1 MMTVA
6 HSVLAPYVQKQG
18 AVGVWDEYKNG
29 KPIQL
34 AHRINSVAICSSPPY
49 KYGLPDGYNVNLYKC
64 DGDKRF
70 RKLGGFSARVMCCA
84 FRNDGKMI
92 IVGEEGGTV
101 RMCTTDKN
109 KFHLRKIKAHKGSVS
124 MALFSMDGLRAASL
138 GSDAKVRIWDVTL
151 GSRLGEYSVDV
162 EKEVAR
168 AMTMG
173 RDNNNLLCY
182 GDLNGNVVI
191 CDIREPKP
199 VSKITVPVAV
209 SALSLNKTD
218 KILAIAAGSVV
229 QSWDFSAKKFLNYGE
244 NQSLH
249 LHYKVITGMFIEHHP
264 VTNEEVLFSVSLDK
278 LVKFTDLQNG
288 KELHQ
293 LQCSSPLTAVGV
305 TPKCETIVIGGER
318 GFVRI
323 KHYDRKLNS
332 SFSQR
337 QNETVPS
344 DTEEPYISL
353 LSEFSK
359 PKKKDRFMLMTM
371 NEWSEVPVTG
381 SRRAPKDWFSTDE
394 VNKVSK
400 PVVPLV
406 HQQTEISLSSRSF
419 HAHTLTNTSSRVDTL
434 LRRFNHSRALTLAL
448 TCQSWMRRS
457 KKTAPPDPRY
467 CLNMSLA
474 VIRELIRRDTL
485 TAAIAGRD
493 NHQLEYIFRF
503 IYNNVWNKDAAAVCL
518 ELYHCILNTY
528 TSEELMEITGFRKVN
543 RLLELTA
550 SNLYSLRRIVDTI
563 TCQSHGSTESNNKDV
578 TEDIHSIPPSNI
590 KESSE
595 SEHFI
600 TPAKKRAKTESV

>member
-1 MMTVA
+1 
-6 HSVLAPYVQKQG
+6 LCCC
-18 AVGVWDEYKNG
+18 
-29 KPIQL
+29 L
-34 AHRINSVAICSSPPY
+34 ICVFF
-49 KYGLPDGYNVNLYKC
+49 NQ
-64 DGDKRF
+64 
-70 RKLGGFSARVMCCA
+70 
-84 FRNDGKMI
+84 
-92 IVGEEGGTV
+92 
-101 RMCTTDKN
+101 
-109 KFHLRKIKAHKGSVS
+109 
-124 MALFSMDGLRAASL
+124 
-138 GSDAKVRIWDVTL
+138 
-151 GSRLGEYSVDV
+151 
-162 EKEVAR
+162 
-168 AMTMG
+168 
-173 RDNNNLLCY
+173 
-182 GDLNGNVVI
+182 
-191 CDIREPKP
+191 PKP

-244 NQSLH
+244 SQSLH

-264 VTNEEVLFSVSLDK
+264 VTDEEVLFSVSLDK

-293 LQCSSPLTAVGV
+293 LQCSTPLTAVGV

-318 GFVRI
+318 GFVKI

-332 SFSQR
+332 SFSQK

-371 NEWSEVPVTG
+371 NEWSEVPVTS

-394 VNKVSK
+394 VDKVSK

-419 HAHTLTNTSSRVDTL
+419 YAHTLTNTSSRVDTL

-457 KKTAPPDPRY
+457 RKTTPPDPRY

-485 TAAIAGRD
+485 NAAVAGRD

-503 IYNNVWNKDAAAVCL
+503 IYNNVWKKDAAAVCL
-518 ELYHCILNTY
+518 ELYHCIL
-528 TSEELMEITGFRKVN
+528 SK
-543 RLLELTA
+543 
-550 SNLYSLRRIVDTI
+550 
-563 TCQSHGSTESNNKDV
+563 
-578 TEDIHSIPPSNI
+578 SI
-590 KESSE
+590 
-595 SEHFI
+595 F
-600 TPAKKRAKTESV
+600 